1 MVGLPFNPLKVQ
13 VFAGNLRTAQN
24 RYHALPSRTGV
35 GSTVVFNSPQ
45 AEAEAA
51 RAQMMEASHLR
62 SFSSPFVFFLFSRLG
77 PWVTQS
83 FGKNHLEVY
92 GFGFGAMGPNP
103 FFFSRRKGQGIFP
116 TWLGLGHWSQAHS
129 PPLGGCIHAD
139 PGRSLEPAEAGG
151 FLVANP
157 TAWCESAVTGECLVD
172 GFPISGATEPGAS
185 WTMRRQ
191 QLRPRRPPA
200 SSSRAQDSTGG
211 FRRFASF

>member
-24 RYHALPSRTGV
+24 RYHTLPSRTGV

-62 SFSSPFVFFLFSRLG
+62 SFSSPFVFFLFYRLG

-129 PPLGGCIHAD
+129 PPLGCCIHAD

-151 FLVANP
+151 FLVAKSDRL
-157 TAWCESAVTGECLVD
+157 A
-172 GFPISGATEPGAS
+172 
-185 WTMRRQ
+185 RRFFCFKGRRVGSPS
-191 QLRPRRPPA
+191 LRPRN
-200 SSSRAQDSTGG
+200 TKKGVL
-211 FRRFASF
+211 FSFWAKTNLSAVYW